1 MPYSRNERDELE
13 ILLDKLGVEGIMSA
27 LAEICYEK
35 EAHVQE
41 YWQDRSLAARWR
53 KLGAKLEK
61 MAPELDDPHFQ

>member
-1 MPYSRNERDELE
+1 
-13 ILLDKLGVEGIMSA
+13 MSA

-61 MAPELDDPHFQ
+61 MAPKLDDPHFQ